1 MNLIF
6 IVKATNVDENMGEAL
21 NEDCI
26 NMFKNLAIGFGDG
39 NIVCKK
45 SSDTNIEMNLSVTKD
60 GEQTTHMDVN
70 IF

>member
-6 IVKATNVDENMGEAL
+6 MVKATNIDENMGEAL
-21 NEDCI
+21 KEDCI
-26 NMFKNLAIGFGDG
+26 IMFKNLAVGFGDG
-39 NIVCKK
+39 NLVIKK
-45 SSDTNIEMNLSVTKD
+45 NSDTNIEMNLSVTKD